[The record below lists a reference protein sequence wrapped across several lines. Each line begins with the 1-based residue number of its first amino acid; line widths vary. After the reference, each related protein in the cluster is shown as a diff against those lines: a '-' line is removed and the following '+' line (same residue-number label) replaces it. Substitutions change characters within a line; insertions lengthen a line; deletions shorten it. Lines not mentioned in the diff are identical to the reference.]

1 MSVHSGFD
9 LHKQFIDKNSLMSTH
24 QMQSMQAWTDE
35 AENLPSHKFPQMM
48 VDCRKT
54 DLPGISNLRRA
65 TPIFV
70 VLF

>member
-35 AENLPSHKFPQMM
+35 AENRPSHIILQIIAE
-48 VDCRKT
+48 CRKT